1 VFFGAFFARTSVFYG
16 EVQYSMRSFPM
27 LKSLV
32 LKLYWIPSWELGVL
46 IFLFFG
52 GLSIAGLFA
61 CRKRM
66 ARNAHKSN
74 DLVFNFVAIAGI
86 VYALAVGLIAVA
98 TWDTF
103 KSVQDIANDEAYA
116 LNNLFLDSNGLP
128 AAAAADIKERVRKYL
143 HFAIEKEWPAQ
154 MLGERIEGGDALA
167 LGIMTRLTSVQTDA
181 PRQDVLLAQALTE
194 LNRFLSQRRA
204 RENALDE
211 ALPGVL
217 YFLVL
222 GGAVLLIGMTYLLW
236 TEEFWLQFV
245 LTISL
250 SAMISLMVFL
260 IVAMDHPLWG
270 PVSASPEAFKNVLDT
285 IAQM

>member
-1 VFFGAFFARTSVFYG
+1 
-16 EVQYSMRSFPM
+16 MKNHI
-27 LKSLV
+27 LKALV
-32 LKLYWIPSWELGVL
+32 LKLYWIPSWELGVVIFGIFGAFSL
-46 IFLFFG
+46 I
-52 GLSIAGLFA
+52 GLYVGRS
-61 CRKRM
+61 RM
-66 ARNAHKSN
+66 SRYAHKSN
-74 DLVFNFVAIAGI
+74 DLVFNFVAIAGV

-98 TWDTF
+98 TWDKF
-103 KSVQDIANDEAYA
+103 KSVQDVANDEAYA

-128 AAAAADIKERVRKYL
+128 AADAADVKERVRQYL

-154 MLGERIEGGDALA
+154 MHGERIEGGDALA
-167 LGIMTRLTSVQTDA
+167 LGIMTKLTNVQTSSS
-181 PRQDVLLAQALTE
+181 RQDVLLGQALTE

-222 GGAVLLIGMTYLLW
+222 GGAAVLIGMTYLLW
-236 TEEFWLQFV
+236 TEEFWLQFA
-245 LTISL
+245 LTLSL

-270 PVSASPEAFKNVLDT
+270 PVSASPEAFRNVLDT
-285 IAQM
+285 IGHM